1 MTIAH
6 TWLVLGFVVVLGVTD
21 EVSVRVVVRVRFG
34 VGVGPTIELG
44 VGLGLALGFW
54 LLGLGLSHDYALVT
68 GQAFLLVCL

>member
-34 VGVGPTIELG
+34 VGVE
-44 VGLGLALGFW
+44 VLAFRVRAIPRLCPG
-54 LLGLGLSHDYALVT
+54 YR
-68 GQAFLLVCL
+68 